1 MNLQKIYTAT
11 LLLCLLLLQAVSG
24 QTDSAGETP
33 VAPPVAT
40 GTEPVEQFLAGYIAG
55 DRAVQTLLLQYQ
67 QTVLSNQATENSAG
81 FNVTLSTGT
90 ITIDTNQIK
99 AEPAVSIKFPRLNGA
114 SVSATVPV
122 LLTEQQS
129 PAGFAGTSVS
139 AQVELTRGTARQ
151 QELALIQAARSV
163 TTAGRA
169 VQKQL
174 LSTEYDFYTELK
186 SLYSGYASLLTAQND
201 LYEKK
206 IDLETLDVQG
216 YSEQS
221 ATYRT
226 TQLEMMTAQR
236 DADEKSR
243 SLMRQISLFE
253 DHCGLEPDTLQP
265 ETLPGTETV
274 LAGSGILEQYFTGT
288 PETYTELE
296 QAEWDLYIAQLRQ
309 QAETSLTVS
318 AGAGY
323 TYKSTSSAGRDV
335 VDAGVD
341 ITALGGT
348 LSAGISVPVTGDQK
362 IPSARLSL
370 SWSPGDMKSKQI
382 QAQQT
387 DLDLQIAA
395 LKILDARESYDT
407 NQDDIRQT
415 WSDLLW
421 TRSIN
426 AEQYQLYKTLAQD
439 MENWYAAGLITESEN
454 RKAQI
459 NEQNAFIQCRISDI
473 DLILHDIQTKML
485 FITEETD

>member
-1 MNLQKIYTAT
+1 MNVQKICTAA
-11 LLLCLLLLQAVSG
+11 LLLCLLLTPQTASG
-24 QTDSAGETP
+24 QSDSTGETTGG
-33 VAPPVAT
+33 AT
-40 GTEPVEQFLAGYIAG
+40 PVEQLLAGYIAG

-67 QTVLSNQATENSAG
+67 QAVLSNQATENSAG

-122 LLTEQQS
+122 LLAEPQS
-129 PAGFAGTSVS
+129 AAGFAGTSVS

-151 QELALIQAARSV
+151 QELTLIQAARSV

-226 TQLEMMTAQR
+226 TLLEMMTAQR

-253 DHCGLEPDTLQP
+253 DHCGLAPDTLQP

-274 LAGSGILEQYFTGT
+274 LSGSGILEQYFTGT

-407 NQDDIRQT
+407 NQDDIQQT

>member
-1 MNLQKIYTAT
+1 M
-11 LLLCLLLLQAVSG
+11 
-24 QTDSAGETP
+24 
-33 VAPPVAT
+33 
-40 GTEPVEQFLAGYIAG
+40 
-55 DRAVQTLLLQYQ
+55 
-67 QTVLSNQATENSAG
+67 
-81 FNVTLSTGT
+81 
-90 ITIDTNQIK
+90 
-99 AEPAVSIKFPRLNGA
+99 
-114 SVSATVPV
+114 
-122 LLTEQQS
+122 
-129 PAGFAGTSVS
+129 
-139 AQVELTRGTARQ
+139 
-151 QELALIQAARSV
+151 
-163 TTAGRA
+163 
-169 VQKQL
+169 
-174 LSTEYDFYTELK
+174 
-186 SLYSGYASLLTAQND
+186 
-201 LYEKK
+201 
-206 IDLETLDVQG
+206 
-216 YSEQS
+216 
-221 ATYRT
+221 
-226 TQLEMMTAQR
+226 
-236 DADEKSR
+236 
-243 SLMRQISLFE
+243 
-253 DHCGLEPDTLQP
+253 
-265 ETLPGTETV
+265 
-274 LAGSGILEQYFTGT
+274 
-288 PETYTELE
+288 
-296 QAEWDLYIAQLRQ
+296 RQ